1 MKNPSPTGQE
11 IMEVAE
17 RVLTRKQ
24 HDVFRLWS
32 NGLGAARIAIMLDI
46 SEPVARRTV
55 KRAVQLV
62 EIEMRREAA

>member
-1 MKNPSPTGQE
+1 MTYPTKTE

-24 HDVFRLWS
+24 FDVFRLS
-32 NGLGAARIAIMLDI
+32 INGLGAARIGIMLDI

-55 KRAVQLV
+55 KRAYQLV
-62 EIEMRREAA
+62 EIELKKEAA